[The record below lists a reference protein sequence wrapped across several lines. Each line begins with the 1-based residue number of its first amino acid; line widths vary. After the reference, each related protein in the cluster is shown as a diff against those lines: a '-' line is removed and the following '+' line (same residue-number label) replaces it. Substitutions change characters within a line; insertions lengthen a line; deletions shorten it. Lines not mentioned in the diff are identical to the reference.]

1 MGRTKE
7 DAMLAKRKMA
17 ALGLTAGLLG
27 GGAAGMVL
35 GTSPLSGASDAA
47 VVQDEPAADQPD
59 ADRPEA
65 GDRLSETL
73 APLVEDGTLTQAQA
87 DAVVETLVE
96 SAPARPRTPRL
107 NGLKAAAEAIGVETR
122 DLAEALRDGSTIA
135 DVAAEAGVDAQSV
148 IDAMVADA
156 SEHLSEKVAD
166 GTLTQEEADAKLAEL
181 TDRVTDLVNNG
192 RPERLEGEGHGP
204 MGGAPGPQG
213 GDVPTAPEGEN

>member
-1 MGRTKE
+1 
-7 DAMLAKRKMA
+7 MLAKRKMA
-17 ALGLTAGLLG
+17 ALGLTAGLVG

-59 ADRPEA
+59 ADQPDADRPEA
-65 GDRLSETL
+65 GERLSEAL

-87 DAVVETLVE
+87 DAVVETLME